1 MKEPLHSVWCLLLRR
16 HFMQAITGADEA
28 APPASRRANLRS
40 QRGPDSKDIVLK
52 CNDVVSKMGNS
63 EEEPL
68 GRPLQPDD
76 DDDDD
81 DDDGYWP
88 LLLHAKCHARFYTAP
103 NPRGATTEGSTGL
116 VRMALGWDGPWL
128 GLAPVRCGS
137 GYSTL

>member
-52 CNDVVSKMGNS
+52 CNGVVSKMGNS

-68 GRPLQPDD
+68 GRPLQPD

-103 NPRGATTEGSTGL
+103 NPRGATTEGT
-116 VRMALGWDGPWL
+116 APAWLGWPLVGM
-128 GLAPVRCGS
+128 APG
-137 GYSTL
+137 

>member
-1 MKEPLHSVWCLLLRR
+1 
-16 HFMQAITGADEA
+16 MQAITGADEA

-52 CNDVVSKMGNS
+52 CNGVVSKMGNS

-68 GRPLQPDD
+68 GRPLQPD

-116 VRMALGWDGPWL
+116 VRMALG
-128 GLAPVRCGS
+128 
-137 GYSTL
+137 